1 MPASFLVVDDHPLF
15 REAIQLAIRLAYPE
29 AKMAEA
35 TSIAGAKEAIAREGP
50 FDLVL
55 LDLSMPDTHGFDG
68 LLELRT
74 AYPKLP
80 IVIVSALEDP
90 RIVHEAMT
98 YGAAGFIYKS
108 ARKPELVDAIRD
120 IMGGSVSLP
129 KGYEPPQAGAQ
140 SGRLKDLSRRLASLT
155 PQQLRVLLMLRQ
167 GKLNKQIA
175 YELDVG
181 ETTVK
186 AHVSEILRK
195 LNVAS
200 RTQAVIEVQKIDF
213 DNLVRGGGKE

>member
-15 REAIQLAIRLAYPE
+15 REAIQLAIGLAYPE

-55 LDLSMPDTHGFDG
+55 LDLSMPGTHGFDG

-74 AYPKLP
+74 AHPKLP

-140 SGRLKDLSRRLASLT
+140 SGRLKDLSRRLASS
-155 PQQLRVLLMLRQ
+155 RRS
-167 GKLNKQIA
+167 NC
-175 YELDVG
+175 
-181 ETTVK
+181 
-186 AHVSEILRK
+186 
-195 LNVAS
+195 AS
-200 RTQAVIEVQKIDF
+200 CSCCARASSTSRSPTSSTSA
-213 DNLVRGGGKE
+213 RRR